1 MTRNDDPS
9 AWKHAWTGEFEWTLE
24 EVEVHNGPCPL
35 VEHLSGRM
43 PESWKLKSES

>member
-1 MTRNDDPS
+1 MMIRVVGFKIRVPGSMLGLDT
-9 AWKHAWTGEFEWTLE
+9 FEWTLE

-43 PESWKLKSES
+43 SKS